1 MGMGAYCTKCR
12 GIKKVGS
19 LKGRRRLDDC
29 PVCGG
34 TGLPSQ
40 EQTLQLGSASVMLV
54 SGESSARIQ
63 RARHHRKHLMN
74 EPL

>member
-1 MGMGAYCTKCR
+1 MGVYCNKCR
-12 GIKKVGS
+12 GIKKVGN

-40 EQTLQLGSASVMLV
+40 GQPLSQGSASVMLV
-54 SGESSARIQ
+54 SGESSARIL
-63 RARHHRKHLMN
+63 RARRHHRQMTN